1 MGMNLRRYGPEESH
15 SERND
20 GGISWMSNLGIP
32 ASIVEKLEFS
42 AGITDDNDFIRIP
55 PSVLLFKDTVLSR

>member
-1 MGMNLRRYGPEESH
+1 
-15 SERND
+15 
-20 GGISWMSNLGIP
+20 MSNLGIP